1 MESEQSD
8 TYKVL
13 IQRRDGDGWLT
24 VHASEIRDAA
34 TSDEAVER
42 FVNAFRD
49 RPDKGR
55 E

>member
-1 MESEQSD
+1 MHPERTD
-8 TYKVL
+8 TYKIVV
-13 IQRRDGDGWLT
+13 QRKDKDGWLT
-24 VHASEIRDAA
+24 IHASEIRDAA